1 MLWDTAGQEE
11 FDALTKAYYRGAQV
25 ILVNIITIIDVHIF
39 ITIIL
44 IITIIT
50 VISPYHLRYS
60 WTKANIASQLES
72 SPTYNVKIL
81 YFSYNATRL
90 CLCFVAL

>member
-60 WTKANIASQLES
+60 WTKANIASHLGS
-72 SPTYNVKIL
+72 SPPTYNVKIL
-81 YFSYNATRL
+81 YFLHIATR
-90 CLCFVAL
+90 LCFVAL